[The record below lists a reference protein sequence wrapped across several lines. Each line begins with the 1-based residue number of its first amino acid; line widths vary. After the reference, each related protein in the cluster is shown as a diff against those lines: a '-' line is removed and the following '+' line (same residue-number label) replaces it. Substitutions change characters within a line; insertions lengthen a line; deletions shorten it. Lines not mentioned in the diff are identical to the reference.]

1 MYSAFIS
8 TSKTDIKMKKKI
20 LYTVLLLLGMT
31 TVLSSCDDYLNIEPK
46 GKRIPKSLTDYEAF
60 LRYEY
65 GTHRM
70 PVTQANYLLN
80 DQYLTNSYA
89 SYYPMYK
96 ANYNWEEETDRAYW
110 NSSDEGTYYASYG
123 TINTCNLILED
134 VPGTTE
140 GTDKEKAE
148 VMAYAKVL
156 RAMNYFNLANYYANT
171 YEASSAA
178 TKLSVPLIT
187 SSLQDAA
194 YHQATIQEIYDFI
207 VQDLTEAVDD
217 LPDMGT
223 TLLHPGK
230 GAAYAML
237 ARTYL
242 QMMNYDKAQ
251 EYAEKALAIN
261 SLLVDWVSFYQENKS
276 KIDQEDVYPS
286 LPTPLGFDS
295 KDCYNFNYA
304 ESSYASTINR
314 VPVARAEGF
323 EEGDAY
329 FLSNWKLRTMG
340 SETYYQGLTN
350 GSINYQGMRTVEQ
363 YLIKA
368 ECLARKGQLA
378 EAMNVLNQVRQTY
391 ILPEKYQP
399 IVASTEAEAIRYI
412 RQAKGNQ
419 LIFSI
424 VPFADAR
431 RYNAEG
437 TYARTLSKM
446 VDGKQVNLTPTSHL
460 WTFPFPQGALDN
472 PGNGSFVQNVEK

>member
-1 MYSAFIS
+1 M
-8 TSKTDIKMKKKI
+8 
-20 LYTVLLLLGMT
+20 GMT

-46 GKRIPKSLTDYEAF
+46 GKRIPKALADYEAF

-65 GTHRM
+65 GTHRL
-70 PVTQANYLLN
+70 PVQQANYLLN

-96 ANYNWEEETDRAYW
+96 ANYNWDEETDRAYW
-110 NSSDEGTYYASYG
+110 NNSDEGTYYVAYG
-123 TINTCNLILED
+123 AINTCNLILED
-134 VPGTTE
+134 VPNTTE

-171 YEASSAA
+171 YEASTAA

-194 YHQATIQEIYDFI
+194 YRQATIQEIYEFI
-207 VQDLTEAVDD
+207 LNDLNGALAD

-223 TLLHPGK
+223 TILHPGK
-230 GAAYAML
+230 GACYAML

-242 QMMNYDKAQ
+242 QMMDYDKAL
-251 EYAEKALAIN
+251 ENANKALAIN
-261 SLLVDWVSFYQENKS
+261 DKLVDWVSFYEENKG
-276 KIDQEDVYPS
+276 KIDQENVYPS
-286 LPTPLGFDS
+286 LPTPLGFD
-295 KDCYNFNYA
+295 CVENYNFNFGV
-304 ESSYASTINR
+304 SSYSSTISKI
-314 VPVARAEGF
+314 PVARAAGF
-323 EEGDAY
+323 EDGDTY
-329 FLSNWKLRTMG
+329 FLSNWKQRTQG
-340 SETYYQGLTN
+340 TETFYQGMTN
-350 GSINYQGMRTVEQ
+350 GNINEGGMRTVEQ

-368 ECLARKGQLA
+368 ECLARKGQIS
-378 EAMNVLNQVRQTY
+378 EAMDVLNQVRKTY

-399 IVASTEAEAIRYI
+399 LAAATEAEAIASI
-412 RQAKGNQ
+412 RQAKDNQ

-437 TYARTLSKM
+437 TYACTLTKK
-446 VDGKQVNLTPTSHL
+446 VDGKQVSLTPTSHL
-460 WTFPFPQGALDN
+460 WTFPFPKGALDN

>member
-1 MYSAFIS
+1 
-8 TSKTDIKMKKKI
+8 MKRNI
-20 LYTVLLLLGMT
+20 FSIILLLGMMMGLT
-31 TVLSSCDDYLNIEPK
+31 SCDDYLNIEPK
-46 GKRIPKSLTDYEAF
+46 GKRIPQTLADYEAF

-70 PVTQANYLLN
+70 PILQTCYLLN
-80 DQYLTNSYA
+80 DEYLTNSYA

-96 ANYNWEEETDRAYW
+96 ANYNWEEETDRAYY
-110 NSSDEGTYYASYG
+110 NDADESAYYVAYG

-134 VPGTTE
+134 VPNATE

-171 YEASSAA
+171 YEAGSAA

-207 VQDLTEAVDD
+207 LKDLDEALSD

-223 TLLHPGK
+223 TILHPGK

-237 ARTYL
+237 ARTYM
-242 QMMNYDKAQ
+242 QMMNYDKAL
-251 EYAEKALAIN
+251 EYADKALAIN
-261 SLLVDWVSFYQENKS
+261 DKLVDWVAFYNDNKS
-276 KIDQEDVYPS
+276 KIDQEGVYPS
-286 LPTPLGFDS
+286 LATPLGFDS
-295 KDCYNFNYA
+295 KDCYNFNFA
-304 ESSYASTINR
+304 DNSSNYASSIYR
-314 VPVARAEGF
+314 MPVQRAEGF

-329 FLSNWKLRTMG
+329 FLSNWKLRTVG
-340 SETYYQGLTN
+340 AETYYQGITN
-350 GSINYQGMRTVEQ
+350 GFINLAGMRAVEQ

-368 ECLARKGQLA
+368 ECLARKNQLSD
-378 EAMNVLNQVRQTY
+378 AMDILNQVRQTY

-399 IVASTEAEAIRYI
+399 LTASTEAEAIQYI

-424 VPFADAR
+424 VPFCDAR
-431 RYNAEG
+431 RYNAEQ
-437 TYARTLSKM
+437 TYARTLTKV
-446 VDGKQVNLTPTSHL
+446 VDGKQVSLTPTSHL
-460 WTFPFPQGALDN
+460 WTFPFPQGAIEN

>member
-1 MYSAFIS
+1 
-8 TSKTDIKMKKKI
+8 MKKKT

-31 TVLSSCDDYLNIEPK
+31 MVFSSCDDYLNIEPK

-70 PVTQANYLLN
+70 PITQANYLLN

-110 NSSDEGTYYASYG
+110 NSSDEGTYYAAYG
-123 TINTCNLILED
+123 SINTCNLILED
-134 VPGTTE
+134 VPSTIE

-178 TKLSVPLIT
+178 AKLSVPLIT

-207 VQDLTEAVDD
+207 LNNLTEAVDD

-242 QMMNYDKAQ
+242 QMMNYDKAL

-261 SLLVDWVSFYQENKS
+261 NKLVDWVSFYQENKS
-276 KIDQEDVYPS
+276 KIDQENVYPS

-314 VPVARAEGF
+314 VPLARAEGF
-323 EEGDAY
+323 EEGDAF

-350 GSINYQGMRTVEQ
+350 GNINYQGMRTVEQ

-368 ECLARKGQLA
+368 ECLARKGQIA
-378 EAMNVLNQVRQTY
+378 EAMNVLNHVRQTY

-399 IVASTEAEAIRYI
+399 LTASTEAEAIQYI
-412 RQAKGNQ
+412 RQVKGNQ

-424 VPFADAR
+424 VPFIDAR

-437 TYARTLSKM
+437 TYARTLTKE
-446 VDGKQVNLTPTSHL
+446 VDGKQVSLAPTSHL

>member
-1 MYSAFIS
+1 
-8 TSKTDIKMKKKI
+8 MKKKI
-20 LYTVLLLLGMT
+20 LYTVLLALGMT
-31 TVLSSCDDYLNIEPK
+31 MVLSSCDNYLNIEPK
-46 GKRIPKSLTDYEAF
+46 GKRIPKALADYEAF
-60 LRYEY
+60 LRDEY
-65 GTHRM
+65 SAHRM
-70 PVTQANYLLN
+70 PVQQANYLLN

-110 NSSDEGTYYASYG
+110 NSSDEATYYAAYG
-123 TINTCNLILED
+123 NINVCNLILED
-134 VPGTTE
+134 VPGSTD
-140 GTDKEKAE
+140 GTDTEKAE

-171 YEASSAA
+171 YEATSAA

-187 SSLQDAA
+187 SSLQGAA

-207 VQDLTEAVDD
+207 IKDLTEAVDN
-217 LPDMGT
+217 LPNMGT

-242 QMMNYDKAQ
+242 QMMDYDKAL
-251 EYAEKALAIN
+251 EYANKALAIN
-261 SLLVDWVSFYQENKS
+261 SELVDWVAFYNENKS
-276 KIDQEDVYPS
+276 KIETEGVYPS
-286 LPTPLGFDS
+286 LATPLGFDS

-304 ESSYASTINR
+304 DNSPNYASAIAKM
-314 VPVARAEGF
+314 PVQRATGF
-323 EEGDAY
+323 EDGDAY
-329 FLSNWKLRTMG
+329 FLSNWKLRTQG
-340 SETYYQGLTN
+340 SETFYQGLTN
-350 GSINYQGMRTVEQ
+350 GYINLGGMRTVEQ

-368 ECLARKGQLA
+368 ECLARKGQLQD
-378 EAMNVLNQVRQTY
+378 AMDVLNHVRQSY

-399 IVASTEAEAIRYI
+399 LTATTEAEAIQYI
-412 RQAKGNQ
+412 RQAKANQ

-437 TYARTLSKM
+437 TYARTLTKE
-446 VDGKQVNLTPTSHL
+446 VDGKQVSLTPTSHL

-472 PGNGSFVQNVEK
+472 SGNGSFVQNVEK

>member
-1 MYSAFIS
+1 
-8 TSKTDIKMKKKI
+8 MKKNI
-20 LYTVLLLLGMT
+20 LSILLLLGMT
-31 TVLSSCDDYLNIEPK
+31 MMLASCDEYLNIEPK
-46 GKRIPKSLTDYEAF
+46 GKRIPKTLADYEAF

-70 PVTQANYLLN
+70 PITQTSYLLN

-96 ANYNWEEETDRAYW
+96 ANYNWDENADRIYW
-110 NSSDEGTYYASYG
+110 NSSDEGAYYAAYG

-140 GTDKEKAE
+140 GSDKEKAE
-148 VMAYAKVL
+148 VMAYARVL
-156 RAMNYFNLANYYANT
+156 RAMNYFNLANYYADT
-171 YEASSAA
+171 YEASTAA

-207 VQDLTEAVDD
+207 LEDLNTALND

-223 TLLHPGK
+223 TMLHPGK

-242 QMMNYDKAQ
+242 QMANYDKAQ
-251 EYAEKALAIN
+251 EFAEKALAIN
-261 SLLVDWVSFYQENKS
+261 NKLVDWVAFYQDNKS
-276 KIDQEDVYPS
+276 KIEQENVYPS
-286 LPTPLGFDS
+286 LATPLDFD
-295 KDCYNFNYA
+295 CVENNNFNYGENSRA
-304 ESSYASTINR
+304 TSIGR
-314 VPVARAEGF
+314 MPVWRADRF

-329 FLSNWKLRTMG
+329 FLSNWKLRTQG

-350 GSINYQGMRTVEQ
+350 GNINQGGMRSVEQ

-368 ECLARKGQLA
+368 ECLARKGELQQ
-378 EAMNVLNQVRQTY
+378 AMDVLNQVRQTY

-399 IVASTEAEAIRYI
+399 LSASSEAEAIGYI
-412 RQAKGNQ
+412 RQAKENL
-419 LIFSI
+419 LIFTI
-424 VPFADAR
+424 VPFADNR

-437 TYARTLSKM
+437 TYAHTFTKE
-446 VDGKQVNLTPTSHL
+446 VDGKQVSLAPTSHL
-460 WTFPFPQGALDN
+460 WTFPFPQGAIDN